1 MKTYI
6 APILAVAVL
15 AVLAVAGCKSSPPHD
30 KGPYM
35 PQPTKAPDL
44 ESSQSLVLLD
54 GRVAYSVT
62 GYVNSART
70 LEDGRTEVLVSL
82 RNREARRLEV
92 QANCVFK
99 DIGGAMVEEAPF
111 QTVILSENATEQ
123 VRFVSLND
131 KAKKFTVR
139 VREAH

>member
-1 MKTYI
+1 MKTNI
-6 APILAVAVL
+6 APILAL
-15 AVLAVAGCKSSPPHD
+15 ATALTVAGCKSPPPHD

-44 ESSQSLVLLD
+44 ESVQPLVLLD

-62 GYVNSART
+62 GNVNTART
-70 LEDGRTEVLVSL
+70 LEDGRLEVIVSL
-82 RNREARRLEV
+82 RNRETRRLEV

-99 DIGGAMVEEAPF
+99 DVGGAVTEETPF
-111 QTVILSENATEQ
+111 QTVILAENATEQ

-139 VREAH
+139 VRQAH